1 MNRKEVI
8 NRVEKLCAMDINRT
22 QATRETITI
31 MKDKHNIPSDIS
43 FDILSLKNHASNVD
57 DAILYSIIEAKDI
70 VNNTN
75 TITQYFKEKEIA
87 EYSSY
92 QYSELKMSFPIVL
105 NMVEISDDQWIG
117 KINVKQLM
125 ELRNANLINYNER
138 TQRAMSRSTINGEV
152 IYRITIN
159 KNAVKAITNSYE
171 SNEYIP
177 NTITLNM
184 GLASDYTYDEDK
196 GKLIINSLDKFD
208 IIDGYHRYISMSNLY
223 NVDNNFNYDM
233 ELRIVAFSENKAKR
247 FIWQED
253 QKTKMTR
260 VQSNAMNTSTY
271 SNKVVSIGKDRLL
284 LSDLFSQ
291 HKINEAI
298 LIDIV
303 DKLYFNNR
311 EKYSIPELLQISNQ
325 IFDGVESVLKLQ
337 PELYQT
343 NWDYNYLAV
352 LLYYI
357 HKGLQSKDLIDKTK
371 EVIEKF
377 RIEEKLDQSNTGRHI
392 KRVIN
397 RLNKEE
403 GGEM

>member
-1 MNRKEVI
+1 
-8 NRVEKLCAMDINRT
+8 
-22 QATRETITI
+22 
-31 MKDKHNIPSDIS
+31 
-43 FDILSLKNHASNVD
+43 
-57 DAILYSIIEAKDI
+57 
-70 VNNTN
+70 
-75 TITQYFKEKEIA
+75 
-87 EYSSY
+87 
-92 QYSELKMSFPIVL
+92 
-105 NMVEISDDQWIG
+105 
-117 KINVKQLM
+117 
-125 ELRNANLINYNER
+125 
-138 TQRAMSRSTINGEV
+138 
-152 IYRITIN
+152 
-159 KNAVKAITNSYE
+159 
-171 SNEYIP
+171 
-177 NTITLNM
+177 
-184 GLASDYTYDEDK
+184 
-196 GKLIINSLDKFD
+196 
-208 IIDGYHRYISMSNLY
+208 
-223 NVDNNFNYDM
+223 M

-325 IFDGVESVLKLQ
+325 IFDGIESVLKLQ

-343 NWDYNYLAV
+343 NWDLAA

-357 HKGLQSKDLIDKTK
+357 HKGYQSKDLIDKTK
-371 EVIEKF
+371 EIIEKF
-377 RIEEKLDQSNTGRHI
+377 RIEGKLDQSNTGRHI

-397 RLNKEE
+397 RINKEE
-403 GGEM
+403 GGEL